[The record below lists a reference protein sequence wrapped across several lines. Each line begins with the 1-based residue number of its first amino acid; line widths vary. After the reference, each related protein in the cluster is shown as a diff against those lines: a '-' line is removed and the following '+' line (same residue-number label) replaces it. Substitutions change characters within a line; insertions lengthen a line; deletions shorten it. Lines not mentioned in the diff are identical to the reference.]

1 MRTQI
6 YKTLGLSIVA
16 MILLVLVVLF
26 PRDLDI
32 SVAGHEIHAEYH
44 FTWEKYAANIKTF
57 FHGLFYEQT
66 LGPTRFEGEMAE
78 TAVARTFMNSLA
90 VIVTS
95 FVLSMGLGILKGIF
109 DYQSSDR
116 KTKWLGGMTTWL
128 FQSIPDF
135 LLILLYQWI
144 ILTYFPSIRIFA
156 QEGWEAWVLPTVL
169 LSIYPTFY
177 IARITSASIAA
188 QEGLLYITVAQ
199 AKGLSRTRIMYKHVL
214 KNCMSTIL
222 SHLSSLF
229 VYMLSNLLIIE
240 YFSNFPGAADRLFF
254 AIDYDTQFG
263 AGANYE
269 PGVIIGISF
278 CFMILL
284 VVAQLVSIV
293 SKNKSGLR

>member
-1 MRTQI
+1 MRSQI
-6 YKTLGLSIVA
+6 YKTLRLSTFA

-32 SVAGHEIHAEYH
+32 SVVGFGMHVEYH

-57 FHGLFYEQT
+57 FNGLFYEQT
-66 LGPTRFEGEMAE
+66 LGPTRFVGEKAE
-78 TAVARTFMNSLA
+78 VAVIRTVGNSLA
-90 VIVTS
+90 VIVTA
-95 FVLSMGLGILKGIF
+95 FILSMGLGILKGIF

-135 LLILLYQWI
+135 LFILLYQWI
-144 ILTYFPSIRIFA
+144 AIKYFPFIRVFA
-156 QEGWEAWVLPTVL
+156 DEGWQAWLMPSLL

-177 IARITSASIAA
+177 IARITSASIAS
-188 QEGLLYITVAQ
+188 QEGMLYIKVAQ
-199 AKGLSRTRIMYKHVL
+199 AKGLTRTRIMYKHVL

-240 YFSNFPGAADRLFF
+240 YFMNYPGAADRLFT
-254 AIDYDTQFG
+254 AIDYDIHYG
-263 AGANYE
+263 AGAKYE
-269 PGVIIGISF
+269 PGVIIGICF
-278 CFMILL
+278 CFMLLL
-284 VVAQLVSIV
+284 VAAQLVSII
-293 SKNKSGLR
+293 SKYKNGLR